1 MCGLAGF
8 CDFNKKHG
16 MDNLIS
22 ITDVLRHRGPN
33 DSGYEFFE
41 NENFNL
47 GLGHRRL
54 SIQDLSKH
62 GHQPM
67 FDKTG
72 QYIIIYNGEIYNFK
86 EFYDELLGDGV
97 KFNSNSDTEVIL
109 YLYI

>member
-8 CDFNKKHG
+8 CDFNKKQG

-22 ITDVLRHRGPN
+22 MTDVLRHRGPN

-62 GHQPM
+62 GH
-67 FDKTG
+67 
-72 QYIIIYNGEIYNFK
+72 
-86 EFYDELLGDGV
+86 
-97 KFNSNSDTEVIL
+97 
-109 YLYI
+109 

>member
-8 CDFNKKHG
+8 CDFNKKRG
-16 MDNLIS
+16 MDNLINM
-22 ITDVLRHRGPN
+22 TDVLRHRGPN

-97 KFNSNSDTEVIL
+97 KFNSNSDT
-109 YLYI
+109 